1 MVFELSRVELECVL
15 AHTTITSQQNSASVK
30 ILDTTLKFQQLL
42 LIFMPCDI
50 FYDTTWAAENA
61 IVI

>member
-50 FYDTTWAAENA
+50 FYDTT
-61 IVI
+61 